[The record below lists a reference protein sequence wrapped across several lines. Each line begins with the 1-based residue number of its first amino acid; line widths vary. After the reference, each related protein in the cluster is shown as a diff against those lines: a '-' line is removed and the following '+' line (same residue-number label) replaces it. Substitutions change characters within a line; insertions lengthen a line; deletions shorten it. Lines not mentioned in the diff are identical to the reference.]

1 MSKNKSEEDKVDK
14 PHKNSNHAI
23 GNFVIYGIWV
33 LGRFW
38 KFGKADADR
47 TTKDGTP
54 IRIHQQMAQL
64 YRLGLDAFYRI
75 LEEMK
80 NVTTKKAKEK
90 ENEYI
95 KEYKRRN
102 SKNPSGNP

>member
-1 MSKNKSEEDKVDK
+1 MSKKKSKDKKEDK
-14 PHKNSNHAI
+14 PHKNANHAI

-54 IRIHQQMAQL
+54 IRIHQQLAQL
-64 YRLGLDAFYRI
+64 YRLGLRAFYRI
-75 LEEMK
+75 FEEMK
-80 NVTTKKAKEK
+80 NVTTKKAKNK
-90 ENEYI
+90 EDEYI
-95 KEYKRRN
+95 KAYKRKHGRN
-102 SKNPSGNP
+102 PLGNP